1 MTDPDKIP
9 QLEAK
14 ARKARALAYATTDPI
29 TLDILNNFAR
39 ECEEQVRKLKSPPH

>member
-1 MTDPDKIP
+1 MTDSGDIP

-14 ARKARALAYATTDPI
+14 ARKARALAYTTTDPI

-39 ECEEQVRKLKSPPH
+39 ECEAQVRKLKSIPY